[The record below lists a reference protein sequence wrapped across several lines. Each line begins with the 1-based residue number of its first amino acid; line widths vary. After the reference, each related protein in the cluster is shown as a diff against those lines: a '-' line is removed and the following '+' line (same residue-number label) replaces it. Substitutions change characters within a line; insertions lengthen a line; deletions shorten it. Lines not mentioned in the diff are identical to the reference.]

1 MVACAFRR
9 RSLEADDLGIW
20 LTPQAKSR
28 IEPASIEGYMTMGDA
43 IRKKLNSIRE
53 PKPVIRE
60 INAQELI
67 SKISCGLE
75 ESQQVISD
83 KTNDSPYYSNHIQ
96 FFLFHFAFSSFNIYS
111 EILYQSIH
119 STCLEKFF
127 PKSSCILR
135 KLAGINYPFS
145 DFA

>member
-53 PKPVIRE
+53 PKPTRRE
-60 INAQELI
+60 
-67 SKISCGLE
+67 CG
-75 ESQQVISD
+75 QKAGQD
-83 KTNDSPYYSNHIQ
+83 KASRGGKYHVHI
-96 FFLFHFAFSSFNIYS
+96 
-111 EILYQSIH
+111 
-119 STCLEKFF
+119 
-127 PKSSCILR
+127 
-135 KLAGINYPFS
+135 
-145 DFA
+145 

>member
-53 PKPVIRE
+53 PKPTRRGCGQ
-60 INAQELI
+60 NLGLNTKAQTL
-67 SKISCGLE
+67 S
-75 ESQQVISD
+75 V
-83 KTNDSPYYSNHIQ
+83 
-96 FFLFHFAFSSFNIYS
+96 FNRT
-111 EILYQSIH
+111 H
-119 STCLEKFF
+119 ST
-127 PKSSCILR
+127 
-135 KLAGINYPFS
+135 
-145 DFA
+145 

>member
-53 PKPVIRE
+53 PQPGNQIVV
-60 INAQELI
+60 LP
-67 SKISCGLE
+67 SKTA
-75 ESQQVISD
+75 
-83 KTNDSPYYSNHIQ
+83 KRHW
-96 FFLFHFAFSSFNIYS
+96 
-111 EILYQSIH
+111 
-119 STCLEKFF
+119 
-127 PKSSCILR
+127 
-135 KLAGINYPFS
+135 
-145 DFA
+145 